1 VLRFNAAHVGD
12 KIARLRTAMGLPADA
27 DLTAELEALNRRL
40 GIPPTLSALGV
51 TEAILPQ
58 VVEYALA
65 DHSHATN
72 PVPPS
77 PDDYL
82 AMLRSVMG

>member
-1 VLRFNAAHVGD
+1 
-12 KIARLRTAMGLPADA
+12 
-27 DLTAELEALNRRL
+27 
-40 GIPPTLSALGV
+40 V

>member
-1 VLRFNAAHVGD
+1 VGD
-12 KIARLRTAMGLPADA
+12 KLARLRVALGLPEGA
-27 DLTAELEALNRRL
+27 DLAAELEGMSAQL
-40 GIPPTLSALGV
+40 GIPRTLSALGV
-51 TEAILPQ
+51 TEAILPK

-77 PDDYL
+77 PGDYL
-82 AMLRSVMG
+82 AMLRSVMD